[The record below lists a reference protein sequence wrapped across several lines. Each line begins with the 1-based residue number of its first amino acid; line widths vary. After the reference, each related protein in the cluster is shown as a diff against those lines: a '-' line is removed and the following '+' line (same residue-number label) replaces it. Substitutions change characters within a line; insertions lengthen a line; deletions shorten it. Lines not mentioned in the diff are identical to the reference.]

1 MATVT
6 LEPGDLTPAQ
16 AARVLTLLNAAT
28 SAQALADA
36 IEIPGELDIGLRLA
50 QRLLDARAAA
60 GGRFTDLTQV
70 RAVRLIGAERFTEIC
85 AAALGLDPRRW
96 ITQIGNFSDQQA
108 QIEAR
113 LARLSTLADSA
124 AAAREGARLDI
135 VATPQPLWLGQVLEL
150 RVLCTDA
157 AGRPLP
163 GRRITVTTSLGMLEA
178 AFGFAVTRAAGIT
191 VRTGA
196 DGSARLDLRLTPP
209 DGLTTEQQALLE
221 GALDALD
228 PQAESAA
235 DLGPALFALAGRYT
249 AERAGTLRAALDLY
263 ARQYRGVFVD
273 RLNFG
278 GAGVA
283 FPAETSVLRAD
294 LHPSEG
300 AASIAHA
307 VLAAQHRNWV
317 GAWLDALAEYVA
329 SQSALDEA
337 LAGAG
342 QRGNSGQRLV
352 DDIVAEAQVF
362 VARQPG
368 IAAQWAAQRR
378 VDGAMQRYLARQTEQ
393 LDLPTRLALHAQL
406 VDAAAQITPD
416 SIGTLAAVA
425 QAKAEL
431 GTRIEQIGGVSEGLA
446 QEMRGLRV
454 EVVAR
459 ADEVSRTAAGVAE
472 QARQVQ
478 ADRAAVGVDRAAV
491 AADRQRVDTRTAE
504 FDTRYST
511 FTTQYDDFNTRY
523 QGFTVDYGRF
533 QADSARFGSDYG
545 QFRSDFGALDTRL
558 VAAETGIGGLRTQT
572 SALDQR
578 VGALGAQTASLDQ
591 RVGTLDSRTTALDRQ
606 VGALD
611 TRTVNLDQR
620 VTTLDTQRTALA
632 RDVGSLRTDLNR
644 IPR

>member
-1 MATVT
+1 VATVT

-16 AARVLTLLNAAT
+16 TARVLTLLNAAV
-28 SAQALADA
+28 SAQALAAA
-36 IEIPGELDIGLRLA
+36 IEIPGELDIGVRLA
-50 QRLLDARAAA
+50 QRLLDARAAL
-60 GGRFTDLTQV
+60 GGRFTELAQV
-70 RAVRLIGAERFTEIC
+70 RAVRLIGPERFTEIC

-113 LARLSTLADSA
+113 LARLSSLSEGVV
-124 AAAREGARLDI
+124 AAREGARLDL
-135 VATPQPLWLGQVLEL
+135 VASPQPLWLGQALEL

-163 GRRITVTTSLGMLEA
+163 GRRVTVTTSLGMLEA

-209 DGLTTEQQALLE
+209 DGLSAEQQALLE
-221 GALDALD
+221 GELDALD
-228 PQAESAA
+228 PQADSAA
-235 DLGPALFALAGRYT
+235 DLGPALFALAQRYT

-283 FPAETSVLRAD
+283 FPVETSVLRAD
-294 LHPSEG
+294 LHPAEG

-329 SQSALDEA
+329 SQAALDAA

-342 QRGNSGQRLV
+342 QRGNTGQRLV

-406 VDAAAQITPD
+406 AGAAAQITPD

-425 QAKAEL
+425 QAKTEL
-431 GTRIEQIGGVSEGLA
+431 GVRIDQMGGASEGLA
-446 QEMRGLRV
+446 QEMRDLRG
-454 EVVAR
+454 EVVTR

-478 ADRAAVGVDRAAV
+478 TDRAAVSADRAAVL
-491 AADRQRVDTRTAE
+491 ADRQRVDARTAE
-504 FDTRYST
+504 FDSRYAT
-511 FTTQYDDFNTRY
+511 FTTQYEDFNSRY
-523 QGFTVDYGRF
+523 EGFTVDYGRF
-533 QADSARFGSDYG
+533 QADYAQFGADAG
-545 QFRSDFGALDTRL
+545 QFRAEFSNLNARVTL
-558 VAAETGIGGLRTQT
+558 AETGISGLQTRTT
-572 SALDQR
+572 TLDQ
-578 VGALGAQTASLDQ
+578 Q
-591 RVGTLDSRTTALDRQ
+591 VGTLN
-606 VGALD
+606 
-611 TRTVNLDQR
+611 TRTGALDQR
-620 VTTLDTQRTALA
+620 VTTLDTQRTALV
-632 RDVGSLRTDLNR
+632 REVGTLRTDVNSIR
-644 IPR
+644 R

>member
-16 AARVLTLLNAAT
+16 AARVLTLLNAAA
-28 SAQALADA
+28 SAQALAEA
-36 IEIPGELDIGLRLA
+36 IEIPGELDIGVRLA
-50 QRLLDARAAA
+50 QRLLDARAAL
-60 GGRFTDLTQV
+60 GGRFTELAQV

-113 LARLSTLADSA
+113 LARLSTLAESA
-124 AAAREGARLDI
+124 AAAREGARLDL
-135 VATPQPLWLGQVLEL
+135 VASPQPLWLGQALEL
-150 RVLCTDA
+150 RVLCADA

-163 GRRITVTTSLGMLEA
+163 GRRVTVTTSLGVLEA

-209 DGLTTEQQALLE
+209 DGLGAEQQALLE

-228 PQAESAA
+228 PQADSAA
-235 DLGPALFALAGRYT
+235 DLGTALFALAQRYT

-283 FPAETSVLRAD
+283 FPVETSVLRAD
-294 LHPSEG
+294 LHPAEG

-329 SQSALDEA
+329 SQAALDAA

-342 QRGNSGQRLV
+342 QRGNTGQRLV

-378 VDGAMQRYLARQTEQ
+378 VDGAMRRYLARQTEQ
-393 LDLPTRLALHAQL
+393 LDLRTRLTLHAQL
-406 VDAAAQITPD
+406 AGAAAQITPD

-425 QAKAEL
+425 QAKTEL
-431 GTRIEQIGGVSEGLA
+431 GVRIDQMGGASEGLA
-446 QEMRGLRV
+446 QEMRDLRG
-454 EVVAR
+454 EVVTR

-478 ADRAAVGVDRAAV
+478 TDRAAVSADRAAV

-504 FDTRYST
+504 FDSRYAT
-511 FTTQYDDFNTRY
+511 FTTQYDDFNSRY
-523 QGFTVDYGRF
+523 EGFTVDYGRF
-533 QADSARFGSDYG
+533 QTDYAQFSTDAG
-545 QFRSDFGALDTRL
+545 QFRTEFSNLNTR
-558 VAAETGIGGLRTQT
+558 VTVAETGISGLQTRTT
-572 SALDQR
+572 TLDQ
-578 VGALGAQTASLDQ
+578 Q
-591 RVGTLDSRTTALDRQ
+591 VGTLN
-606 VGALD
+606 
-611 TRTVNLDQR
+611 TRTGALDQR
-620 VTTLDTQRTALA
+620 VTTLDSQRTALV
-632 RDVGSLRTDLNR
+632 REVGTLRTDVNSIR
-644 IPR
+644 R

>member
-16 AARVLTLLNAAT
+16 TARVLTLLNAAA
-28 SAQALADA
+28 SAQALATA
-36 IEIPGELDIGLRLA
+36 IEIPGELDIGVRLA
-50 QRLLDARAAA
+50 QRLLDARAAL
-60 GGRFTDLTQV
+60 GGRFTDLGQV
-70 RAVRLIGAERFTEIC
+70 RAVRLIGPERFTEIC

-113 LARLSTLADSA
+113 LARLSSLAEST
-124 AAAREGARLDI
+124 AAAREGARVDL
-135 VATPQPLWLGQVLEL
+135 VASPQPLWLGQALEL

-163 GRRITVTTSLGMLEA
+163 GRRVTVTTSLGVLEA

-209 DGLTTEQQALLE
+209 DGLSAEQQALLE
-221 GALDALD
+221 GELDALD
-228 PQAESAA
+228 PQADSAA
-235 DLGPALFALAGRYT
+235 GLGPALFALAQRYT

-283 FPAETSVLRAD
+283 FPVETSVLRAD
-294 LHPSEG
+294 LHPADG
-300 AASIAHA
+300 AASLAHA

-329 SQSALDEA
+329 SQAALDAA

-342 QRGNSGQRLV
+342 QRGNTGQRLV

-368 IAAQWAAQRR
+368 IAAQWVAQRR
-378 VDGAMQRYLARQTEQ
+378 VHGAMQRYLARQTGQ
-393 LDLPTRLALHAQL
+393 LDLPTRLSLHAQL
-406 VDAAAQITPD
+406 AGAAAQITPEG
-416 SIGTLAAVA
+416 IGTLAAVA
-425 QAKAEL
+425 QAKSEL
-431 GTRIEQIGGVSEGLA
+431 GARIEQMGGLSGALADEIRGIRSE
-446 QEMRGLRV
+446 
-454 EVVAR
+454 VAVR
-459 ADEVSRTAAGVAE
+459 ADEVSRIAAGVAE

-478 ADRAAVGVDRAAV
+478 T
-491 AADRQRVDTRTAE
+491 DRQRVDARAAE
-504 FDTRYST
+504 VDSRYAT
-511 FTTQYDDFNTRY
+511 FSTQYDDFNSRY
-523 QGFTVDYGRF
+523 EGFTVDYGRF
-533 QADSARFGSDYG
+533 QVDYAQFSTDAG
-545 QFRSDFGALDTRL
+545 QFRTDFSNLNTR
-558 VAAETGIGGLRTQT
+558 VIAAEAGISGLQTRTT
-572 SALDQR
+572 TLDR
-578 VGALGAQTASLDQ
+578 
-591 RVGTLDSRTTALDRQ
+591 RVGTLD
-606 VGALD
+606 
-611 TRTVNLDQR
+611 TRTGALDQR

-632 RDVGSLRTDLNR
+632 REVGTLRTDVNSIR
-644 IPR
+644 R